1 MVVCKMFEDTTK
13 MYRNMLGIILD
24 TLSRKQKIYVILLL
38 LLVYGIL
45 FTIFFYGFKTLGV
58 L

>member
-1 MVVCKMFEDTTK
+1 MFEDTTK